1 VDLRRIRIGSLRLG
15 DLPEAGVR
23 ELRRSEIEALRRE
36 VGL

>member
-1 VDLRRIRIGSLRLG
+1 LDLRRIRIGSLRLG

-23 ELRRSEIEALRRE
+23 ELRASEVEALRRE